1 MLKKLILCFT
11 TAVLVA
17 SAATYHVTL
26 FQDSKVNGK
35 SLKAG
40 DYRIEI
46 KDNAVL
52 IKGDH
57 DVIEAPARTETADKK
72 FSTTTVR
79 YNSNSEVT
87 EIQLGG
93 TNKHIV
99 VLPDKANGGS

>member
-1 MLKKLILCFT
+1 MLKKLVFCFT
-11 TAVLVA
+11 AAVLAANAA
-17 SAATYHVTL
+17 SYRLTL
-26 FQDSKVNGK
+26 FQNAKVNGK
-35 SLKAG
+35 SLKPG
-40 DYRIEI
+40 DYRVEI

-52 IKGDH
+52 IKGDR

-72 FSTTTVR
+72 FANTTVR

-99 VLPDKANGGS
+99 VLQDKANGGN